1 MMIEFK
7 DFKKGFGGELLFDI
21 EHLVLREKLYWLV
34 GANGVGKTTLL
45 KSIAG
50 LIPFTGDILVDE
62 INIRKEKMKFRL
74 AVNYA
79 EAEPVYPEF
88 LSGQDLLNL
97 YGYSK
102 KASSGQ
108 LNYLVSKFQVDGY
121 LKKMAGTYSS
131 GMAKKLSL
139 VLAFLGYPKL
149 ILLDEPFI
157 SLDQQAIMH
166 LQQLISEY
174 FDMGTSFLIS
184 SHQDLKINDNLRAS
198 SLEVRNTAII
208 ARTYAKDIQHGI

>member
-1 MMIEFK
+1 MIEFK

-21 EHLVLREKLYWLV
+21 EHLVLRERLYWLV

-50 LIPFTGDILVDE
+50 LIPFAGDILVDE

-74 AVNYA
+74 VVNYA

-97 YGYSK
+97 YSYSK

-108 LNYLVSKFQVDGY
+108 VTYLLNKFQIDGF
-121 LKKMAGTYSS
+121 LKKMAGTFSS

-139 VLAFLGYPKL
+139 VLAFIGNPKL

-157 SLDQQAIMH
+157 SLDQQAIEH

-184 SHQDLKINDNLRAS
+184 SHQDLKINANLMAT
-198 SLEVRNTAII
+198 SLEVKNSEII